1 MSLRSVLYVTP
12 YYVPF
17 VGGATTLVDAMAR
30 RLAGNGKAVTI
41 VTTQAEEAADLWR
54 PAPRDRHDRP
64 TLEARDGVTIKRL
77 GVTYP
82 APAPYVFGLLR
93 RAGHWLHR
101 TGLPPAV
108 QRPLLRRLSRWMPPL
123 PELGTALDR
132 LVPTADLVH
141 AFDSSWDGLFTA
153 AAAAAH
159 RHRKPFVVTPL
170 MHLGDTGIRAHFQ
183 MIHQVDVYRQADA
196 ILALSHA
203 EAAEYAR
210 LGAAPERVHVIP
222 MGVEPRPQEDNAVAA
237 MAFRAKYPVDG
248 PLVAFLG
255 ANTYD
260 KGAFTLAL
268 ATAALNRA
276 GIAVHVFY
284 AGPQSAGL
292 AAFLAQQPAAIRT
305 ALQDRVRILGV
316 VDEETKHQLLAAC
329 DMLALP
335 SQVDT
340 FGIVLLEAG
349 LHGKPVIGA
358 AAGGIPE
365 VIRDGQTGLLVPFG
379 DVAALADAIRRLV
392 EAPDRARQL
401 GQAGRELVLREY
413 TWDRTYG
420 ALTRVYADMLSS
432 R

>member
-1 MSLRSVLYVTP
+1 MRILLVTP
-12 YYVPF
+12 FYPPF
-17 VGGATTLVDAMAR
+17 ISGAAVYASGIAQDLASNGRTVLVLTTTAR
-30 RLAGNGKAVTI
+30 CPADFWQPSAEPPLPQREILSGVEVERLALA
-41 VTTQAEEAADLWR
+41 
-54 PAPRDRHDRP
+54 
-64 TLEARDGVTIKRL
+64 
-77 GVTYP
+77 YP
-82 APAPYVFGLLR
+82 WPAPYPFGLLR

-101 TGLPPAV
+101 TGLPLAV
-108 QRPLLRRLSRWMPPL
+108 QQPLLRWLGRWMPPL

-132 LVPTADLVH
+132 LVPATDLVH

-153 AAAAAH
+153 AAEATH
-159 RHRKPFVVTPL
+159 RYRKPFVVTPL
-170 MHLGDTGIRAHFQ
+170 MHLGDAGIRAHFQ
-183 MIHQVDVYRQADA
+183 MVHQVGVYRQADA
-196 ILALSHA
+196 ILALSQA

-222 MGVEPRPQEDNAVAA
+222 MGVEPRLQEDDAMAA
-237 MAFRAKYPVDG
+237 IAFRAKYQVDG

-268 ATAALNRA
+268 ATAALNRS
-276 GIAVHVFY
+276 GIAAHVFY

-305 ALQDRVRILGV
+305 ALQDKVRVLGV
-316 VDEETKHQLLAAC
+316 VDEKTKHQLLAAC

-340 FGIVLLEAG
+340 FGIVLLEAWA
-349 LHGKPVIGA
+349 HGKPVIGA
-358 AAGGIPE
+358 AVGGIPE

-379 DVAALADAIRRLV
+379 DVAALAAAIRRLI
-392 EAPDRARQL
+392 EAPDWARQL

-413 TWDRTYG
+413 TWERTTD
-420 ALTRVYADMLSS
+420 ALTRVYADVLSA
-432 R
+432 